1 MYSWVVA
8 WGREGTRLAGKRS
21 LFGPFTT
28 SVRAQKFSDSMMGET
43 EVHEFDTR
51 NQSRATQ
58 LLKANDSMMGETE
71 VHEFDTRNQSR
82 ATQLLKAKGVEV
94 EIGKEGN
101 WEEQSAFVRHP
112 KKEVV

>member
-1 MYSWVVA
+1 MGGYYWVVA
-8 WGREGTRLAGKRS
+8 WGRTGTRLEGKRS
-21 LFGPFTT
+21 LFGPFAT
-28 SVRAQKFSDSMMGET
+28 SVRAQEFSDGLLGET
-43 EVHEFDTR
+43 DVHEFPTR
-51 NQSRATQ
+51 NQA
-58 LLKANDSMMGETE
+58 
-71 VHEFDTRNQSR
+71 R